1 MGRSLPTPG
10 PSVPARKSQRQKK
23 AYRKAFSR
31 ASRYDARRRL
41 WAGKYF
47 DGETGRAE
55 NTEDTMKHLLASA
68 AAMAL
73 VLSLAQPAASQDLA
87 SQIVGVWKLQSQH
100 RKDVATGKTVHTY
113 GEKPTGHL
121 IYTKGGHVSFIV
133 AGDGRKAPASP
144 NATDAEIVGLFK
156 SSSFGSG
163 TYRVEGNKLVVR
175 YETSWH
181 QLWTGTERSGPP
193 PEISGKTLTTT
204 TAPFKSPLDG
214 AEVVVVT
221 TWERVE

>member
-1 MGRSLPTPG
+1 MMRIL
-10 PSVPARKSQRQKK
+10 VCVVAL
-23 AYRKAFSR
+23 AF
-31 ASRYDARRRL
+31 AVTVTYPV
-41 WAGKYF
+41 
-47 DGETGRAE
+47 
-55 NTEDTMKHLLASA
+55 SA
-68 AAMAL
+68 
-73 VLSLAQPAASQDLA
+73 QDLA

-100 RKDVATGKTVHTY
+100 RKEVATGKTVNTY

-133 AGDGRKAPASP
+133 VGDGRKAPASP
-144 NATDAEIVGLFK
+144 NATDAEIIGLFK

-163 TYRVEGNKLVVR
+163 RYRVEGNKLAIR

-181 QLWTGTERSGPP
+181 QLWTGSERSGPP
-193 PEISGKTLTTT
+193 PVISGKTLTTT